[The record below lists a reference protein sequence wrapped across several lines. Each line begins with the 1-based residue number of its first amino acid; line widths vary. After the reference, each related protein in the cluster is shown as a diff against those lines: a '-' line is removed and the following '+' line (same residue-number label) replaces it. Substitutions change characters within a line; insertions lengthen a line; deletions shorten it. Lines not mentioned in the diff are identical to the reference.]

1 MIAVLTDGS
10 EGGKQGDGKDCCKIN
25 DLDDWY
31 AFDEAVLR
39 SAKPQ
44 TSEYNGGGGIL
55 ILIGGYLILDF
66 CLLTYLPCE
75 IFLHCSIYSSVL

>member
-44 TSEYNGGGGIL
+44 TSEYNGGGG
-55 ILIGGYLILDF
+55 GDSDPDRWVSDPRF
-66 CLLTYLPCE
+66 LPAN
-75 IFLHCSIYSSVL
+75 IPTL

>member
-10 EGGKQGDGKDCCKIN
+10 EGGKRGDGKDCCKIN

-44 TSEYNGGGGIL
+44 TSEYNGGWGVVSDPDRWVSEPIL
-55 ILIGGYLILDF
+55 PANIPTL
-66 CLLTYLPCE
+66 
-75 IFLHCSIYSSVL
+75 